1 MIERYTRVDSDTL
14 NYEVTFDDP
23 ATWTKPWKVAIPW
36 RKSRGRIYE
45 YACHEGNYGMIGIL
59 NGGREEDKAGQ
70 AAPPNSPGK

>member
-23 ATWTKPWKVAIPW
+23 AAWTKSWKVAIPW

-59 NGGREEDKAGQ
+59 NGGREEDKAKE
-70 AAPPNSPGK
+70 AAPKK